1 MPSRVSLRH
10 TENLINTSK
19 IMNDKAEGVLK
30 LYTTHNKTT
39 TPNIFM
45 YAEKVFL
52 CLWPNLFVI
61 SQNAVNYT

>member
-1 MPSRVSLRH
+1 
-10 TENLINTSK
+10 
-19 IMNDKAEGVLK
+19 MNDKAEGVLK